1 MDRIKK
7 LLNILDEQN
16 LDGILLIKDANLRY
30 LSGFTGSES
39 YIVISTKGKVFITD
53 SRYIE
58 QAVQECHGFEVIKW
72 RTPNRDLPETIK
84 YVCGRLDIKRL
95 GFEKDCVSFS
105 LYEEL
110 RDVLGD
116 VELIGTKGLVEKL
129 RSIKDKNEIECI
141 KKAAEITDRAFDE
154 ILNFIK
160 PGVTERD
167 IERELA
173 YFIRKI
179 GADDIGFPIIVASG
193 ENSSKPHAVPSNRPV
208 KVGDFITIDV
218 GSMYKGYRSDMTRTV
233 VVGKASERQIK
244 IYNAVK
250 KSQEAAINI
259 IKAGV
264 ECKLVDKLARDILK
278 EEEIEGIFEYGL
290 GHGVGLEIHE
300 EPSMSPR
307 SLSTLEEGSV
317 VTVEPG
323 IYLPGWGGV
332 RIEDTVVVTREG
344 CQIITRSP
352 KQLIVI

>member
-1 MDRIKK
+1 MDRIEK
-7 LLNILDEQN
+7 LLNILQDQN

-39 YIVISTKGKVFITD
+39 YIVISKKGKVFITD
-53 SRYIE
+53 SRYTE
-58 QAVQECHGFEVIKW
+58 QAEQECPGFEIIKW
-72 RTPNRDLPETIK
+72 RLPNPDLPETIK
-84 YVCGRLDIKRL
+84 SVCDRFDIKKL

-105 LYEEL
+105 LYEKL
-110 RDVLGD
+110 RNGLGD
-116 VELIGTKGLVEKL
+116 VELVGTTRLVEKL
-129 RSIKDKNEIECI
+129 RSVKDKDEIERI
-141 KKAAEITDRAFDE
+141 KKAAEITDKAFDE
-154 ILNFIK
+154 VLNFIK

-208 KVGDFITIDV
+208 KVGDFITVDV
-218 GSMYKGYRSDMTRTV
+218 GSMYNGYRSDMTRTV
-233 VVGKASERQIK
+233 VLGKASEEQIK

-250 KSQEAAINI
+250 KSQEASINI

-264 ECKLVDKLARDILK
+264 KCKLVDKLARDVLK
-278 EEEIEGIFEYGL
+278 EEGIEGIFEYGL

-307 SLSTLEEGSV
+307 SLSTLDEGSV

-332 RIEDTVVVTREG
+332 RIEDTVVVTKDG
-344 CQIITRSP
+344 CEIITKSP